1 VKRLQK
7 KPLLLASL
15 AFVALYWLVGAFAAN
30 PYVSSA
36 SSLAM
41 LLAGILTLAR
51 YAGTTYQILF
61 LNFRSHEAGG
71 EGSHLA
77 IYGATLL
84 AAGAT
89 YNGLFGLLWIY
100 FGQPED
106 WAGTA
111 TSSFGKAL
119 MVVGFWL
126 LYIGPE
132 PPESSP
138 RSYSAMWIFTL
149 VSVAVLIGIVAGMNL
164 AAF

>member
-1 VKRLQK
+1 MNRLRR
-7 KPLLLASL
+7 KPLLLSSIIFL
-15 AFVALYWLVGAFAAN
+15 ALYWAIGAVAAN

-36 SSLAM
+36 SSLAL
-41 LLAGILTLAR
+41 LLAGVLTLGR
-51 YAGTTYQILF
+51 YAQTTYQILF
-61 LNFRSHEAGG
+61 LDLRNNETGS

-84 AAGAT
+84 AAGAS
-89 YNGLFGLLWIY
+89 YNGLFGLLWVY

-106 WAGTA
+106 WTGTA

-126 LYIGPE
+126 LYVGPE
-132 PPESSP
+132 PPSVSP
-138 RSYSAMWIFTL
+138 RAFSAMWIFTA
-149 VSVAVLIGIVAGMNL
+149 VAVAVLIGIVAGMNL